1 MLNILVPE
9 VRYFSTER
17 EIYWYLPACQAHPHT
32 PATQLLDI
40 QVPARR
46 YFRYFST
53 CQHIRRTLTR
63 EQLALERPQERDT
76 ESNKRACA
84 VNKDQINAAH
94 RYVERE
100 VPDPEIF
107 DPRLPE

>member
-1 MLNILVPE
+1 M
-9 VRYFSTER
+9 R
-17 EIYWYLPACQAHPHT
+17 
-32 PATQLLDI
+32 ATQLLDI
-40 QVPARR
+40 PVPTLR

-53 CQHIRRTLTR
+53 CQHIRRTHTR

-76 ESNKRACA
+76 ESNERACA

-100 VPDPEIF
+100 VADPQILH
-107 DPRLPE
+107 PRLPE